1 MKATA
6 MIHMRLVVAGIAIL
20 LLAVS
25 PAELNGQQ
33 NTNGTV
39 SIGSNDLGG
48 VVTSTKGYLGARTV
62 ELRLRIQF

>member
-25 PAELNGQQ
+25 PAEQIL
-33 NTNGTV
+33 TIR
-39 SIGSNDLGG
+39 SPLARIGLREDQADSSNN
-48 VVTSTKGYLGARTV
+48 
-62 ELRLRIQF
+62 